1 MSAPKPE
8 NTERPE
14 REKRVA
20 RVVRAAEE
28 KVTDTARA
36 AVAFERADMA
46 ETEHEWSEQL
56 HNDGVELRADVVRDK
71 ERVREALDD
80 VQHPERIAEA
90 AGEKLAQVAE
100 GVRGVARA
108 VGHPSVIVAEAE
120 HAAAAKKAAFDRTT
134 ATIAAEFTDRKSV
147 V

>member
-1 MSAPKPE
+1 MSPSKPE
-8 NTERPE
+8 SGEHPEHEERLA
-14 REKRVA
+14 KTI
-20 RVVRAAEE
+20 RAAEAKVAEGLE
-28 KVTDTARA
+28 K

-108 VGHPSVIVAEAE
+108 VGQSRGEC
-120 HAAAAKKAAFDRTT
+120 R
-134 ATIAAEFTDRKSV
+134 
-147 V
+147 